1 MEGMGV
7 GRWGHRGVDVAW
19 RRAAFLF
26 HVFSAVKNENKESS
40 TVFF

>member
-1 MEGMGV
+1 MEGMGDT
-7 GRWGHRGVDVAW
+7 GGVDVAW

-40 TVFF
+40 TVFKLNPC